1 MIKFKSLMSALILTT
16 FLSTSNIFAMNEFDE
31 SEWFLSNTP
40 KSSLDLNPSE
50 IIESGHLIY
59 SIPTAKEGY
68 VEAKTRLCI
77 LRELLKTNPEMT
89 INTRVPSP
97 DLLWPLYQADK
108 LFIEERIVGRSNKE
122 AIRNSM
128 AYLHGIALKAGWDK
142 NMSISDLNWIGKVW
156 VHLLSSAPESQKH
169 ALEDEYKKNTFRGPE
184 GIAELMKYLEQQ
196 NIDQDFQEYLDSDF
210 SNTWMKS
217 HGFIMPLISPTG
229 AFPLSTMRES
239 WSFFRQDGSQ
249 VATYLDF
256 LAVPTDALAN
266 FDYGRDYPPC
276 DAWNHDNFH
285 LGKYRFTFEDHA
297 LASAKQMATMF
308 QNLENARLDI
318 SELNKFDIAFFHV
331 FHESQVSL
339 SLDYIL
345 YRIHT
350 KKDWASEIINSEII
364 PIPNSFHSVEQY
376 QSYVDATELLGI
388 HLEGEDLIEKY
399 RSYLKILLEGLDLLE
414 KFVHT
419 ISEDSC
425 ALTPLAS

>member
-16 FLSTSNIFAMNEFDE
+16 FLSTSNIFAMDEFGE
-31 SEWFLSNTP
+31 SERFLSTASN
-40 KSSLDLNPSE
+40 SSRDLNPSE
-50 IIESGHLIY
+50 TIENGHLVYNIL
-59 SIPTAKEGY
+59 TTKEGY

-97 DLLWPLYQADK
+97 GLLWPLYQADK
-108 LFIEERIVGRSNKE
+108 LFIEDRIVGRSNKE
-122 AIRNSM
+122 AIQNSIT
-128 AYLHGIALKAGWDK
+128 YLHGIALKAGWDK

-156 VHLLSSAPESQKH
+156 VHLLSSAPESQTH
-169 ALEDEYKKNTFRGPE
+169 ALASEHKENTFRGPE

-196 NIDQDFQEYLDSDF
+196 NIDQDFQEYPDSNY
-210 SNTWMKS
+210 SNNWMKS

-229 AFPLSTMRES
+229 VFPLSAMRES

-256 LAVPTDALAN
+256 LAVPTDALVD
-266 FDYGRDYPPC
+266 FDYAKGYPPC
-276 DAWNHDNFH
+276 DAWNHDATH
-285 LGKYRFTFEDHA
+285 VGKFRFTFEDHA
-297 LASAKQMATMF
+297 LASAKQMATML

-318 SELNKFDIAFFHV
+318 SEINKFDIAFFHV
-331 FHESQVSL
+331 FHESQVAL

-345 YRIHT
+345 YRINT
-350 KKDWASEIINSEII
+350 KKDWTSETINSEII

-425 ALTPLAS
+425 ALAPLAS